1 MRESSWQS
9 NSSTEAIEKLQR
21 MNRVLLGENHLL
33 KSKLKDCE
41 KLNETLKNENDLF
54 SRLHNQSN
62 ETQSNS
68 QKRSNMDDLLAGF
81 MAEMREL
88 RLRLE
93 DSIRTNDALRA
104 QLEMRLSEGAGD
116 GSASS
121 APDQIILIRENDSLR
136 TELLKKDQS
145 NEKLKKTIDGLT
157 REQTR

>member
-1 MRESSWQS
+1 
-9 NSSTEAIEKLQR
+9 
-21 MNRVLLGENHLL
+21 
-33 KSKLKDCE
+33 
-41 KLNETLKNENDLF
+41 
-54 SRLHNQSN
+54 
-62 ETQSNS
+62 
-68 QKRSNMDDLLAGF
+68 MDDLLAGF

-104 QLEMRLSEGAGD
+104 QLEMRLSERAGD

>member
-1 MRESSWQS
+1 
-9 NSSTEAIEKLQR
+9 
-21 MNRVLLGENHLL
+21 
-33 KSKLKDCE
+33 
-41 KLNETLKNENDLF
+41 
-54 SRLHNQSN
+54 
-62 ETQSNS
+62 
-68 QKRSNMDDLLAGF
+68 MDDLLAGF

-104 QLEMRLSEGAGD
+104 QLEMRLSEGASD

>member
-1 MRESSWQS
+1 
-9 NSSTEAIEKLQR
+9 
-21 MNRVLLGENHLL
+21 
-33 KSKLKDCE
+33 
-41 KLNETLKNENDLF
+41 
-54 SRLHNQSN
+54 
-62 ETQSNS
+62 
-68 QKRSNMDDLLAGF
+68 MDDLLAGF

-116 GSASS
+116 GSASN